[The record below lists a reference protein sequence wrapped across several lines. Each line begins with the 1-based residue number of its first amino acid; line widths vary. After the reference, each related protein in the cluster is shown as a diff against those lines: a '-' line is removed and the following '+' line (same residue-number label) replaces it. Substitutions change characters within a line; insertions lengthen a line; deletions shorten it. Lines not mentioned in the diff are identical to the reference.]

1 MTLKLILM
9 RHAKSSWDNPTL
21 DDFDRPLNARGNRDA
36 PRIGRWLVDQGFTP
50 EKAICSSAVRAKQT
64 LDSLGL
70 QMPVDYLPELYMA
83 SPDRILGAIQ
93 GEIGNTLLVVAH
105 NPGMSMLAA
114 NLVSDPPN
122 HKRFD
127 DFPTASTLAL
137 SFEIEDWSSLRSGT
151 GSVLEFVTPHDLEH

>member
-1 MTLKLILM
+1 MSLRLILM
-9 RHAKSSWDNPTL
+9 RHAKSSWDNPAL

-36 PRIGRWLVDQGFTP
+36 PKVGQWLVDQSLTP

-93 GEIGNTLLVVAH
+93 AETGNTLLVVAH

-114 NLVSDPPN
+114 NLVSYPPN

-137 SFEIEDWSSLRSGT
+137 SIDIEYWSSLRPGT
-151 GSVLEFVTPHDLEH
+151 GAVLGFVTPHDLEI